1 MTKHETLQELKRLS
15 KNHSCERTFLTE
27 DGKILKKSEFDA
39 LSSFE
44 KFSVIAFAEGEKIIF
59 CPEI

>member
-1 MTKHETLQELKRLS
+1 MTKHEILQELKRLS
-15 KNHSCERTFLTE
+15 KNHYCERTFLTE
-27 DGKILKKSEFDA
+27 DGKILHKKEFDA

-59 CPEI
+59 FQEI